1 MKWKG
6 VIMNQSENQKGFKDL
21 MVKVMATPCLHEFK
35 DGVPTGIIHD
45 FQTSLV
51 QTGNQEILSTIQKDF
66 GIADALEKLTK
77 SPIISVMGQMK
88 AGKSSV
94 VSSFISQK
102 GKNRIPRGIYEE
114 HATHRFVYWLPAS
127 WKKDGRDIQI
137 LNLIREGHNKR
148 ELEAL
153 SENPEQSHRQYSSG
167 LEDSEKIQ
175 TPLFAFDE
183 RLEEFAFLDCPDF
196 QTYEKAHDHRLK
208 FVLDSARL
216 CSAFLFIMRQDSLKD
231 NRFFA
236 ALGELRGN
244 LPNLNIYLLINRLD
258 PAKGEPDRTMSQ
270 NHLVDLI
277 TKIQAKAVYSAFDFK
292 IQSSGDEPGWRDLTP
307 EKLVDRL
314 GDSNTPH
321 FFLTHPKVEK
331 EHCPEFLMDLPSLGG
346 LDPAEL
352 QKSQMI
358 TAKKNIHA
366 GLHNAVSKMEAWIV
380 EREAAL
386 KHAHRKLLNICINR
400 VYKSPDGKP
409 LQNLNQNFLDALRES
424 VCATAPWYLK
434 VGLWSANVLG
444 GVKKNAAIL
453 CGNIKK
459 GLGNLNPFNRAR
471 ELAEGAEEKI
481 KNAVKL
487 GDNQVEVDLA
497 VHNPNE
503 LASYMIDYMD
513 IHAKTNQASVQVQ
526 VAKAWEKVIAASK
539 VVELSYDRQK
549 LDKLTADFWK
559 ELPAGKKWGM
569 FFLGN
574 LVTMLLALALVAAP
588 IDGGAGVFATM
599 SVQTTM
605 LSLIPG
611 AAAAGFVVGGAFANF
626 LVEMIRLGTLPSLS
640 SFHAFAC
647 DAFNL
652 PRRLVSPEKTPV
664 PLTVTFK
671 DSGGKD
677 MEFVIPE
684 PQGQQ
689 KIEVVYQLGE
699 SSQWLVSCGLPKIN

>member
-1 MKWKG
+1 MD
-6 VIMNQSENQKGFKDL
+6 QSENQKGFKDL
-21 MVKVMATPCLHEFK
+21 MVKIMATPCLHEFK

-51 QTGNQEILSTIQKDF
+51 QTGNKEILSTIQKDF
-66 GIADALEKLTK
+66 GIADALEKLTR
-77 SPIISVMGQMK
+77 SPIISVFGQMN

-94 VSSFISQK
+94 VSSFISKVGQ
-102 GKNRIPRGIYEE
+102 NRIPRGLNPEE
-114 HATHRFVYWLPAS
+114 ATHRFIYWLPSS
-127 WKKDGRDIQI
+127 WKQDGRDIQI
-137 LNLIREGHNKR
+137 LKLIREGHQR
-148 ELEAL
+148 DAEPL
-153 SENPEQSHRQYSSG
+153 SDSPEQSHLEYTSG
-167 LEDSEKIQ
+167 LNNEEKLK

-183 RLEEFAFLDCPDF
+183 KLEDFAFLDCPDF
-196 QTYEKAHDHRLK
+196 QTFEKAHDLRMQ
-208 FVLDSARL
+208 FVLESAKL
-216 CSAFLFIMRQDSLKD
+216 CSAFLFLMTQDQIKD
-231 NRFFA
+231 TRFFDILNKVRA
-236 ALGELRGN
+236 N
-244 LPNLNIYLLINRLD
+244 QPSLNIYLLINKIEPR
-258 PAKGEPDRTMSQ
+258 KGEPDRTMAQ
-270 NHLVDLI
+270 PHLADLI
-277 TKIQAKAVYSAFDFK
+277 HQIKAKAVYSAMDFRINAFDN
-292 IQSSGDEPGWRDLTP
+292 EPGWRELTP
-307 EKLVDRL
+307 EKLINRI
-314 GDSNTPH
+314 GNSHFPH
-321 FFLTHPKVEK
+321 FFLSYPKYES
-331 EHCPEFLMDLPSLGG
+331 EHCPEFLVDLPTLGR

-358 TAKKNIHA
+358 TAKKNIQE
-366 GLHNAVSKMEAWIV
+366 GLDNAVSKMEAWIV
-380 EREAAL
+380 EREDAL
-386 KHAHRKLLNICINR
+386 KKAHRKLLNICINR

-409 LQNLNQNFLDALRES
+409 LQNLNQNFLDALKES

-434 VGLWSANVLG
+434 VGLWSTNALG
-444 GVKKNAAIL
+444 GAKKNAVIL
-453 CGNIKK
+453 GGNIKK

-471 ELAEGAEEKI
+471 ELAQGAEKTI
-481 KNAVKL
+481 KNTVQF
-487 GDNQVEVDLA
+487 GDAQLDIELA

-503 LASYMIDYMD
+503 LARYMIDYMD
-513 IHAKTNQASVQVQ
+513 IHAETNQASVQDQ

-539 VVELSYDRQK
+539 VVELSFDRQK

-664 PLTVTFK
+664 PLIVTFK

-684 PQGQQ
+684 PQGQE
-689 KIEVVYQLGE
+689 KLEVVYQLGE